1 MGPPASP
8 PATQAVEQAVAN
20 LRAARETSV
29 TPPDLFKAA
38 NDVALE
44 SGLML
49 SQTDL
54 WVAVYAWGGF
64 DYYGNVPADDT
75 SMPLTGTEASADD
88 GRESAQVVDTDG
100 QAAWVSEHTDLP
112 LGVVEQVLEL
122 EFEYMVGV
130 GVVDDPAFDFR
141 FYSRD
146 DFKGT
151 SRMVDTEQIAQ
162 DAQRLLNVDPDVA
175 KRIFDSE
182 SEFLRMRGLI
192 SE

>member
-20 LRAARETSV
+20 LRASRETSV

-64 DYYGNVPADDT
+64 DYYGNVPAGDT
-75 SMPLTGTEASADD
+75 SMPLTDTEASVDD

-112 LGVVEQVLEL
+112 LDVVEQVLGL

-130 GVVDDPAFDFR
+130 GVVDDPTFDFR

-151 SRMVDTEQIAQ
+151 SRMVDTDQIAQ
-162 DAQRLLNVDPDVA
+162 DAQRLLNVDPDIA
-175 KRIFDSE
+175 KRIFESE